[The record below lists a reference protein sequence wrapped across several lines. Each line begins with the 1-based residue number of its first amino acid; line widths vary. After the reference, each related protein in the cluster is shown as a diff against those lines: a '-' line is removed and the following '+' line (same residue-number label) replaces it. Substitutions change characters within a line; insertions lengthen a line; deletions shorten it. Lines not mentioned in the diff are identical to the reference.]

1 LLRSRVDFRV
11 GSTKLPQVQYRKL
24 GKSELNV
31 SIIGLGTMSWPG
43 CNYGESGYAPAPDDL
58 RAARGM
64 VQAALDAG
72 INLFD
77 TAEGYGRGLAEE
89 ILGQTLE
96 ELGCRERAIIVTK
109 VGPLFGEEQTNGRTC
124 NLSAK
129 HIAER
134 CELSLKRLHTNHI
147 DLYLAHWPDPLTP
160 IQETMEATNKLKEQG
175 KIRWFGVSNF
185 SNDLL
190 DTALRHGVVTAN
202 QLPYSLADRTI
213 DADKRPFCLANQV
226 GIMAY
231 SPLGKGVLSGKYDA
245 QHLPPANDYR
255 HHRKYFAKE
264 NLPRYLA
271 LAERLRELAPRF
283 SCTPVQLALA
293 WVLVQPGITVAL
305 PGAKSPDQI
314 RANAG
319 ASGVSLTDDVVAQ
332 LDELS
337 QS

>member
-1 LLRSRVDFRV
+1 M
-11 GSTKLPQVQYRKL
+11 QYRKL
-24 GKSELNV
+24 GKSDLRV
-31 SIIGLGTMSWPG
+31 SVVGLGTMSWPG
-43 CNYGESGYAPAPDDL
+43 CNYGDSGYAPMPDDFTGA
-58 RAARGM
+58 RAM

-96 ELGCRERAIIVTK
+96 ELGCRENAIIVTK
-109 VGPLFGEEQTNGRTC
+109 VGPLFGDERINGRTC
-124 NLSAK
+124 NLSAE

-134 CELSLKRLHTNHI
+134 CELSLKRLRTDHI
-147 DLYLAHWPDPLTP
+147 DLYLAHWPDPLTRVE
-160 IQETMEATNKLKEQG
+160 ETMEAVNKLKEQG

-190 DTALRHGVVTAN
+190 AAAVRQGVVVAN

-213 DADKRPFCLANQV
+213 DADKRPFCLENQI

-231 SPLGKGVLSGKYDA
+231 SPLGKGVLSGRYDA
-245 QHLPPANDYR
+245 QHLPPADDYR

-271 LAERLRELAPRF
+271 LAGRLRELAPQV
-283 SCTPVQLALA
+283 SCTPAQLALA
-293 WVLVQPGITVAL
+293 WVLVQPGITVVL
-305 PGAKSPDQI
+305 PGGKSPDQI

-319 ASGVSLTDDVVAQ
+319 ASDVSLTDDVIAE

-337 QS
+337 RS